1 MRHSVQAVCVSA
13 VLAAVAHGTPIGR
26 LLGSSFGVP
35 GNNANYDYVVVG
47 GGNAGLTLASR
58 LVEQKAGSVA
68 VIEAGT
74 FYEISN
80 GNTSQIPGTAATYVG
95 KDQNDWQPMVDWGYI
110 TVPQAG
116 AFDGELHYPR
126 GKTLGGCS
134 ARNYMIYQRG
144 TIGSYEMWADAVNDT
159 SYTFDSFL
167 PYFEK
172 SMNFTPPN
180 MAFRLSNATV
190 EYDLSTLGDNSGPVS
205 VTFPNWVYPYS
216 TWAEKGLAEIGMNI
230 REDNFQNGGLLGQAY
245 AMFTINADTMLRE
258 SSETAFLQKSL
269 DDPNYYLYPATLAKK
284 IIFDDSKTA
293 TGVLV
298 STDGKEYTISARKE
312 VILSGGV
319 IGSPQLLQA
328 SGVGP
333 AELLTSLNIP
343 VVSDLP
349 GVGQNFQDH
358 IVFGISHRI
367 NSMTASSYNNPTVLA
382 EQIELFNE
390 QAAGMF
396 TSPATDILAWEKIP
410 NNTRSSFADETLEV
424 LSQEYPADWP
434 EVEYIALSSYLGNGF
449 TPTTADPN
457 DGSNY
462 ATLTV
467 VLSTPR
473 SRGSVNITSS
483 DTSVSPAIDPAFLTN
498 QADVDVSVGG
508 FKRAREYWATEAL
521 KGTADPV
528 EAFPGDAVATDEDI
542 ANAIRGNFQTIF
554 HGACTCSMGSSDNPL
569 AVVDSQTRVY
579 GVQNLRVVDAS
590 AFPLLPPGHPMSTV
604 YALAEKIACDISG
617 NC

>member
-1 MRHSVQAVCVSA
+1 MGRCVKAACLSA
-13 VLAAVAHGTPIGR
+13 ILAAAARGTLAAR
-26 LLGSSFGVP
+26 LLGSSFGIP
-35 GNNANYDYVVVG
+35 GNNANYDYVIVG

-74 FYEISN
+74 FYETVN
-80 GNTSQIPGTAATYVG
+80 GNVSQIPGTAATYVG
-95 KDQNDWQPMVDWGYI
+95 KDKNDWQPMVDWGYI
-110 TVPQAG
+110 TTPQAG

-144 TIGSYEMWADAVNDT
+144 TVGSYQMWADVVNDT
-159 SYTFDSFL
+159 SYTFDNLL
-167 PYFEK
+167 PFFEK
-172 SMNFTPPN
+172 SLNFTPPN
-180 MAFRLSNATV
+180 TQHRLQNATP
-190 EYDLSTLGDNSGPVS
+190 EYDDSALGDNTGPLS

-216 TWAEKGLAEIGMNI
+216 TWAAKALTAIGI
-230 REDNFQNGGLLGQAY
+230 PTRAGFTNGGLLGQAY
-245 AMFTINADTMLRE
+245 ALFTINADTMLRD
-258 SSETAFLQKSL
+258 SSETAFLQRSL
-269 DDPNYYLYPATLAKK
+269 DNPDYTVYPLTMAKK

-298 STDGKEYTISARKE
+298 NSDGREYTLTARKE
-312 VILSGGV
+312 VIVSGGV

-333 AELLTSLNIP
+333 AALLNSLNIP
-343 VVSDLP
+343 VVADLP
-349 GVGQNFQDH
+349 GVGQGMQDH
-358 IVFGISHRI
+358 IVFGVSHRVSAI
-367 NSMTASSYNNPTVLA
+367 TASSYNVPSILA
-382 EQIELFNE
+382 EQQRLFDE

-410 NNTRSSFADETLEV
+410 NNTRSGFASDTISVLE
-424 LSQEYPADWP
+424 SEYPADWP

-457 DGSNY
+457 DGHNY

-467 VLSTPR
+467 VLCTPR
-473 SRGSVNITSS
+473 SRGSVNITSA

-508 FKRAREYWATEAL
+508 FKRAREYWASPEL
-521 KGTADPV
+521 QGFADPE
-528 EAFPGDAVATDEDI
+528 EAFPGSAVASDEDI
-542 ANAIRGNFQTIF
+542 ASAIRGSFQTIF
-554 HGACTCSMGSSDNPL
+554 HGACTCAMGSSDDPK
-569 AVVDSQTRVY
+569 AVVDSRARVY
-579 GVQNLRVVDAS
+579 GVQNLRVVDAA

-617 NC
+617 AC

>member
-1 MRHSVQAVCVSA
+1 
-13 VLAAVAHGTPIGR
+13 
-26 LLGSSFGVP
+26 
-35 GNNANYDYVVVG
+35 
-47 GGNAGLTLASR
+47 
-58 LVEQKAGSVA
+58 
-68 VIEAGT
+68 
-74 FYEISN
+74 
-80 GNTSQIPGTAATYVG
+80 
-95 KDQNDWQPMVDWGYI
+95 
-110 TVPQAG
+110 
-116 AFDGELHYPR
+116 
-126 GKTLGGCS
+126 
-134 ARNYMIYQRG
+134 
-144 TIGSYEMWADAVNDT
+144 MWADAVNDT
-159 SYTFDSFL
+159 SYTFDNFL
-167 PYFEK
+167 PWFEK

-180 MAFRLSNATV
+180 AAFRLENATV
-190 EYDLSTLGDNSGPVS
+190 EYDLSTLGDNSGPLS

-216 TWAEKGLAEIGMNI
+216 TWAEKGLAEIGMDI

-269 DDPNYYLYPATLAKK
+269 DDPNYYLYPMTMAKK
-284 IIFDDSKTA
+284 IVFDDSKTA

-298 STDGKEYTISARKE
+298 NTDGKEYTISARKE

-333 AELLTSLNIP
+333 AALLNSLNIP
-343 VVSDLP
+343 VVADLP

-358 IVFGISHRI
+358 IVFGISHKI
-367 NSMTASSYNNPTVLA
+367 NSITASSYNNPTVLA
-382 EQIELFNE
+382 EQIKLFDE

-396 TSPATDILAWEKIP
+396 TSPATDILAWEKLP
-410 NNTRSSFADETLEV
+410 NSTRSSFASETLDV
-424 LSQEYPADWP
+424 LAEYPADWP
-434 EVEYIALSSYLGNGF
+434 ETEYIALSSYLGNGF
-449 TPTTADPN
+449 TPSTADPA
-457 DGSNY
+457 DGNNY

-521 KGTADPV
+521 KGMADAE
-528 EAFPGDAVATDEDI
+528 EAYPGSAVATDEDI
-542 ANAIRGNFQTIF
+542 ANAIRGSFQTIF
-554 HGACTCSMGSSDNPL
+554 HGACTCAMGSSDNPL

-604 YALAEKIACDISG
+604 CKCAPA
-617 NC
+617 

>member
-1 MRHSVQAVCVSA
+1 MRHSVKAVCVSA

-35 GNNANYDYVVVG
+35 GNAATYDYVVVG

-74 FYEISN
+74 FYELSN

-95 KDQNDWQPMVDWGYI
+95 KDKNDWQPMVDWGYL
-110 TVPQAG
+110 TTPQAG

-126 GKTLGGCS
+126 GKTFGGCS

-144 TIGSYEMWADAVNDT
+144 TVGSYQMWADAVNDT

-167 PYFEK
+167 PWFEK

-180 MAFRLSNATV
+180 TSLRLKNSTV
-190 EYDLSTLGDNSGPVS
+190 VDDLSALGDNSGPLS

-216 TWAEKGLAEIGMNI
+216 TWAEKGLAEIGMDV
-230 REDNFQNGGLLGQAY
+230 RGDNFQNGGLLGQAY

-269 DDPNYYLYPATLAKK
+269 DDPNYYLYPLTMAKK
-284 IIFDDSKTA
+284 VIFDDSKTA

-298 STDGKEYTISARKE
+298 NTGGREYTISARKE

-343 VVSDLP
+343 VVADLP

-358 IVFGISHRI
+358 IVFGVSHRI
-367 NSMTASSYNNPTVLA
+367 DSITASSYSNPTVLA
-382 EQIELFNE
+382 EQTKMFDE

-396 TSPATDILAWEKIP
+396 TSPATDILAWEKLP
-410 NNTRSSFADETLEV
+410 NNTRSSFASETLDV

-449 TPTTADPN
+449 TPSTADPN
-457 DGSNY
+457 DGTNY
-462 ATLTV
+462 ATLTI
-467 VLSTPR
+467 VLTTPR

-521 KGTADPV
+521 KGMADP
-528 EAFPGDAVATDEDI
+528 EEKYPGASVATDEEI
-542 ANAIRGNFQTIF
+542 ANSIRGSFQTIF
-554 HGACTCSMGSSDNPL
+554 HGACTCAMGSSDNPL